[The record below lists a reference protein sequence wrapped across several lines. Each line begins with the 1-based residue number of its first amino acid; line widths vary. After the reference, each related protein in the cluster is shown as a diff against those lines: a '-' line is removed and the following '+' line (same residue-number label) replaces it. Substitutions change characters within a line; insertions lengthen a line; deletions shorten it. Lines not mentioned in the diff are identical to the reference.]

1 MQKILPLLYTY
12 NGYTSLPLNKTKTVK
27 SNMSVQYLKENDC
40 VLIMFV
46 KTLENF
52 KKTEIAIQTKVE
64 VFDVRSASL
73 FINYL
78 NNDSNPIAK

>member
-1 MQKILPLLYTY
+1 
-12 NGYTSLPLNKTKTVK
+12 
-27 SNMSVQYLKENDC
+27 MSVQYLKENDC

>member
-1 MQKILPLLYTY
+1 
-12 NGYTSLPLNKTKTVK
+12 
-27 SNMSVQYLKENDC
+27 
-40 VLIMFV
+40 MFV

>member
-12 NGYTSLPLNKTKTVK
+12 NGYTSLPLKKKTVK
-27 SNMSVQYLKENDC
+27 SNIFVEYLKENDC